1 MWSMGLAPATT
12 SQGYNNELRRRV
24 APLCHAIRLSALVWI
39 IWASATAFSV
49 FGSKVR
55 VAEHF
60 GRFLHAD
67 LTRLPNWGY
76 VMALAIILVD
86 LAIAWIIVLFIWRLF
101 GHYLRGEI
109 FSLSAV
115 EEMWRA
121 GWTGVVAVVTDILFR
136 PLVAYVLTQH
146 LSESQLHHFWTRP
159 DDLLHL
165 LLALF
170 IVALAHIF
178 RAGVEIADDNRQIV

>member
-1 MWSMGLAPATT
+1 MDLAPAMT
-12 SQGYNNELRRRV
+12 SQADNSELRRRV

-39 IWASATAFSV
+39 IWASVATFSV
-49 FGSKVR
+49 FASKVR
-55 VAEHF
+55 VAEHY
-60 GRFLHAD
+60 GRVLHVD
-67 LTRLPNWGY
+67 LTNLPTQGY
-76 VMALAIILVD
+76 LMALAIVLVD
-86 LAIAWIIVLFIWRLF
+86 LAIAWIIVVFIWRLF

-109 FSLSAV
+109 FSSSAV
-115 EEMWRA
+115 KEMWRG
-121 GWTGVVAVVTDILFR
+121 GWTGVAAVVTDIVAR

-146 LSESQLHHFWTRP
+146 LSESQRHHFWTSP
-159 DDLLHL
+159 DDLLHV

>member
-1 MWSMGLAPATT
+1 MSLAPAAI

-39 IWASATAFSV
+39 IWASVATFSV

-55 VAEHF
+55 VTEHY
-60 GRFLHAD
+60 GRFLHTD
-67 LTRLPNWGY
+67 LTGLPTSGY
-76 VMALAIILVD
+76 VMALAIVLVD
-86 LAIAWIIVLFIWRLF
+86 LAIAWIIVVFIWRLF

-109 FSLSAV
+109 FSVSAV
-115 EEMWRA
+115 TEMWRA
-121 GWTGVVAVVTDILFR
+121 GWTGVAAVVTDILFR
-136 PLVAYVLTQH
+136 PLVGYVLTQH
-146 LSESQLHHFWTRP
+146 LSESQRHHFWTRP

-170 IVALAHIF
+170 VVALAHIF
-178 RAGVEIADDNRQIV
+178 RAGVEIADENRQIV